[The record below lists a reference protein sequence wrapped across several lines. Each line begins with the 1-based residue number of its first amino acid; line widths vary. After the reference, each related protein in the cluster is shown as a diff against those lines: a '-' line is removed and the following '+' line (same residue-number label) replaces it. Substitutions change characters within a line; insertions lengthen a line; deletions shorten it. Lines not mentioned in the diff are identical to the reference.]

1 MKHSLLT
8 ILVSTIMVSHTSKPM
23 NSFYTEVKQ
32 TKNGAITIRIKKAL
46 MVRLPNFLN
55 ILNRGN
61 YRNKGPLT
69 KKSGGN

>member
-1 MKHSLLT
+1 
-8 ILVSTIMVSHTSKPM
+8 M